1 MTSPV
6 KSAIRHPKSAIRVLL
21 ALPAIAS
28 LAACADS
35 PGPSGYS
42 ISLAPEWVAVATGDS
57 AQLTPTALDPQG
69 YTPLSPSITWSSSNP
84 TVAQVS
90 ITGMVRGL
98 SAGTATIRAG
108 YEDASDSAAVLVAPP
123 VLVGAGDIAAC
134 GRTQQDS
141 TAALLDTIP
150 GVVFTAGDN
159 AYTDGT
165 ITQYLNCYHPNWGR
179 QKSRTRPSPGN
190 HEYNTAG
197 LGYYEYFGALAGDS
211 GIGYFSYD
219 FATWHI
225 ISLNSNVSMIAGSP
239 QEQWLRADL
248 SLHPAPCSLAYWH
261 HPRFSSGTTHGNE
274 PQTQPLWQ
282 ALYDHGADVV
292 ISGHEHQYERFAPQ
306 KPDSTPDATNGIR
319 EFVVGTGGAALYPF
333 GPVRANSE
341 VRNNTTHGVIKLTLS
356 PTGYAWKYIT
366 TAGVVADSGSGSCH

>member
-1 MTSPV
+1 MPRRY
-6 KSAIRHPKSAIRVLL
+6 I
-21 ALPAIAS
+21 AIALLS
-28 LAACADS
+28 GLAACSDS

-42 ISLAPEWVAVATGDS
+42 ISLAPEWVAVGIGDS
-57 AQLTPTALDPQG
+57 AQLTATALDPQG

-98 SAGTATIRAG
+98 SSGSATIRAA
-108 YEDASDSAAVLVAPP
+108 YQDATDSTAALVAPP

-134 GRTQQDS
+134 PSTAHDS

-150 GVVFTAGDN
+150 GAVFTAGDN
-159 AYTDGT
+159 AYINGT
-165 ITQYLNCYHPNWGR
+165 IVEYLACYHPSWGR
-179 QKSRTRPSPGN
+179 HKSRTRPSPGN

-197 LGYYEYFGALAGDS
+197 LGYYEYFGDMAGDS
-211 GIGYFSYD
+211 GLGYYSYD
-219 FATWHI
+219 FAKWHI
-225 ISLNSNVSMIAGSP
+225 VSLNSNVSMAAGSA

-248 SLHPAPCSLAYWH
+248 AAHPATCALAYWH

-282 ALYDHGADVV
+282 ALYDLGADVV

-341 VRNNTTHGVIKLTLS
+341 VRNSTTHGVIKLTLN
-356 PTGYAWKYIT
+356 PNGYAWRYIT
-366 TAGVVADSGSGSCH
+366 AAGAIADSGSGGCH